1 MFEFWNSTSLKLWIL
16 TRVENITCL
25 HTSRELFFFQIIYCF
40 LIVIVESIRK
50 NMISNY
56 KNIIE
61 EMQFSIA
68 RDIRSKCIG
77 NVSAMDDVLQG
88 KGKRRERMNKFMEFV
103 LQEDYNVLAFEKVL
117 VNSGLKKL
125 LNFET
130 SDDVEMDGDEIKQE
144 IGKLALFI
152 FLKLPIFTLYISQF
166 FS

>member
-1 MFEFWNSTSLKLWIL
+1 
-16 TRVENITCL
+16 
-25 HTSRELFFFQIIYCF
+25 
-40 LIVIVESIRK
+40 
-50 NMISNY
+50 MISNY

-130 SDDVEMDGDEIKQE
+130 SDDVEMDGDEVKQE
-144 IGKLALFI
+144 IGILALFI